1 MGVPEGVDDFGL
13 TSGISIYPGLGRITE
28 TSREPLGVSGSPGC
42 KQLSRSSDCKL
53 THGEVGADS
62 GRVTLII
69 GCVGM
74 DGTDELGKS
83 LNLEILGSTKL
94 GIENGENVGG
104 RVGEFKAF

>member
-1 MGVPEGVDDFGL
+1 
-13 TSGISIYPGLGRITE
+13 
-28 TSREPLGVSGSPGC
+28 
-42 KQLSRSSDCKL
+42 
-53 THGEVGADS
+53 
-62 GRVTLII
+62 
-69 GCVGM
+69 M